1 MVARLQNKGA
11 SDTSNKNQERRN
23 MTLAEVKAIVQADV
37 LTSYIDLSQQVCA
50 VCASDMMSDVLA
62 FAESKTL
69 VLTGLAT
76 NQTLRTAEIADAAAI
91 VFVRGKRP
99 DAEVITIAEQ
109 KKIPLLVTEF
119 CMHDACG
126 LLYLKGLR
134 GVTEQV
140 RKRLSEH
147 ARR

>member
-1 MVARLQNKGA
+1 MVARLQHKDA
-11 SDTSNKNQERRN
+11 SGTSNKNRERKI
-23 MTLAEVKAIVQADV
+23 MTLAEIKAIVQADV
-37 LTSYIDLSQQVCA
+37 LTSDIDLSQQVCA

-76 NQTLRTAEIADAAAI
+76 HQTLITAEIADAAAI
-91 VFVRGKRP
+91 IFVRGKRP
-99 DAEVITIAEQ
+99 DAEVITSAEQ
-109 KKIPLLVTEF
+109 KKIPLMATEF

-140 RKRLSEH
+140 RKRLSEY